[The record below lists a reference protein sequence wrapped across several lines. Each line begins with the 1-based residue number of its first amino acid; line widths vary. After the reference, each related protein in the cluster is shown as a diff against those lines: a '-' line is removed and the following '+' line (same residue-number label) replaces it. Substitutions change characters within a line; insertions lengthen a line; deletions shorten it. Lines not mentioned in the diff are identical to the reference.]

1 MRPGG
6 RSFRAADRSGQAV
19 DQTVP
24 VERSWAQL
32 LADQW
37 VRAWNAHDVEAV
49 LSHFAEDVIFTSPV
63 AAHVVPDTA
72 GVVRGKDAL
81 RAYWSLALS
90 KVPDLHFEV
99 VSVFVGVSTLVIAYR
114 NQRGDLVSEVL
125 EVEDGLVVR
134 GHATYLAGGDAAA
147 TRSS

>member
-1 MRPGG
+1 L
-6 RSFRAADRSGQAV
+6 GQAV

-24 VERSWAQL
+24 VEQSWAQS

-37 VRAWNAHDVEAV
+37 VRAWNTHDIEAV

-63 AAHVVPDTA
+63 AARVVPDSG
-72 GVVRGKDAL
+72 GVVCGKEAL
-81 RAYWSLALS
+81 RAYWSLALT
-90 KVPDLHFEV
+90 KVPDLRFEV

-134 GHATYLAGGDAAA
+134 GHATYLAGGDTAAA
-147 TRSS
+147 RSS